1 MKRLRIALILGV
13 LLILAYWAIPNDHA
27 TMRLRVIVT
36 AEVDGEKVEGASVM
50 ELTYTRI
57 SQSLMGMGGRTTLKA
72 EALVL
77 DLKNRGTVFMLPCKV
92 NVDGTL
98 SEVYEHYVMGSFG
111 VEEPVGGMTD
121 QGLAKL
127 RKAKGRVPFRYY
139 DTYWKRS
146 NPPRFVAFKNEAD
159 PRSIYRVDENRL
171 DLAFGPGVRLLGIE
185 LEPTDAP
192 LSHVLAKR
200 LPWLDQGNNI
210 NWERPRP
217 GGGIPQR
224 EMPIGFVIVREKFYD
239 NGSW

>member
-1 MKRLRIALILGV
+1 MDLG
-13 LLILAYWAIPNDHA
+13 IKG
-27 TMRLRVIVT
+27 LRVIVT
-36 AEVDGEKVEGASVM
+36 AEVDGEKVEGSSVM

-57 SQSLMGMGGRTTLKA
+57 SQSLMGMGGSTTLKA

-77 DLKNRGTVFMLPCKV
+77 DLKNRGTVFVLPCKV

-127 RKAKGRVPFRYY
+127 RKTQGRVPFRYY

-146 NPPRFVAFKNEAD
+146 NPPLFVAFKNEAD
-159 PRSIYRVDENRL
+159 PRSIYRVDEQRL

-185 LEPTDAP
+185 LETTDAP
-192 LSHVLAKR
+192 LTHVLAKR

-210 NWERPRP
+210 NWARAQP
-217 GGGIPQR
+217 GDRTPQR
-224 EMPIGFVIVREKFYD
+224 ELPIGLVIVRETFYG